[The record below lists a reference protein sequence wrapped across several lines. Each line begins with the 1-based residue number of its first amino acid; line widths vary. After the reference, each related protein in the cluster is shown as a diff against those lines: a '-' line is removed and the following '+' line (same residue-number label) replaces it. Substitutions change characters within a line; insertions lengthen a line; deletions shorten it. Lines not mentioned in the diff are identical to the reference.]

1 MSVLSRKLPS
11 WRSFCRAAVFL
22 SGACFLVLWPVP
34 SLADPPAQVD
44 LSGSATMTP
53 PDFVPGGQATFTM
66 TIHNAG
72 PDAAGTTGIGGIRV
86 YGNQYIVTSQ
96 PPPFE
101 LVGPAVGNCFFERAV
116 TEPLPDG
123 NIALIFIFFFGAI
136 PAGESRSCTTGV
148 YFYPSTRTSVPTT
161 WSLYSL
167 PNNNDTNPAN
177 DNIDFVFRR
186 RHVAVPGTSPLA
198 LLILGIGL
206 LVVPGYTFGH
216 RRRRTYV

>member
-1 MSVLSRKLPS
+1 MLVLSRTILA
-11 WRSFCRAAVFL
+11 WRSCCRVAVFL
-22 SGACFLVLWPVP
+22 LGGCLLVLCPAP
-34 SLADPPAQVD
+34 SLADPPSQVD
-44 LSGSATMTP
+44 LSGSASMTP

-86 YGNQYIVTSQ
+86 YGNQYIVTSK

-167 PNNNDTNPAN
+167 PNNNDTNPEN
-177 DNIDFVFRR
+177 DNIDFVFHR
-186 RHVAVPGTSPLA
+186 RHVAVPGPSPLA
-198 LLILGIGL
+198 LLILGFAL
-206 LVVPGYTFGH
+206 LLTAGYTFGS
-216 RRRRTYV
+216 RRR